1 MIATT
6 ILPAIAD
13 YTPFLQPLKV
23 WDYWPWLLMPLCF
36 GVSLVY
42 KCVRIDDMRRVPV
55 EAFKATL
62 WILFGMAAAAV
73 ALWVL
78 VLAVSR

>member
-1 MIATT
+1 MNLA
-6 ILPAIAD
+6 LGLLA

-23 WDYWPWLLMPLCF
+23 WDHWPWLLLPLCF

-42 KCVRIDDMRRVPV
+42 KCVRVDDMRRVPI
-55 EAFKATL
+55 EAVKATV
-62 WILFGMAAAAV
+62 WIVAGMAAAGAG
-73 ALWVL
+73 LWLL